1 MWSPPPSPLANTPL
15 PEHSVA
21 IQAAQQAAVQHALSY
36 ANDKARILIV
46 EDNNYVGEALM
57 RLLQLEGHHVQL
69 TTTGRSAL
77 HEVWAT
83 PPDLILL
90 DMMLPDMDGK
100 DVCSTLKAD
109 EATRLIPI
117 LIVSACD
124 ERESQLQ
131 VIAAGADGY
140 LRKPVDMDELR
151 ARIGALVRAKRRNDT
166 LESAENVIF
175 ALAATVEAKDAY
187 TEGHLQRLGHYA
199 TVIGE
204 RLGLG
209 GAALTALR
217 YGALLHDVGKV
228 GIDEAIIRKE
238 GPLTRD
244 EYRTMQQH
252 TLIGERIVAPLRLGA
267 VVGPIV
273 RGHHEHWDGTG
284 YPDRLAGE
292 RIPLGARIVSVA
304 DAFDAMTTQRPY
316 NRVRSEIEA
325 LACLRAGA
333 GIYWDPQIVAVF
345 LEWAEQHVAPRARAL
360 GAD

>member
-1 MWSPPPSPLANTPL
+1 MWSPQPRESTTNLR
-15 PEHSVA
+15 PERSAALHAPHEADTS
-21 IQAAQQAAVQHALSY
+21 QAV
-36 ANDKARILIV
+36 NDTARILIV
-46 EDNNYVGEALM
+46 EDNDFVGEALM
-57 RLLQLEGHHVQL
+57 RLLQLEGHHVDL
-69 TTTGRSAL
+69 TTTGNAAL
-77 HEVWAT
+77 HEVWAS

-90 DMMLPDMDGK
+90 DMMLPDVDGK
-100 DVCSTLKAD
+100 EVCSKLKSD

-117 LIVSACD
+117 LIISACD

-151 ARIGALVRAKRRNDT
+151 ARIAALVRTKRRNDT
-166 LESAENVIF
+166 LETAESVIF
-175 ALAATVEAKDAY
+175 ALAAAVEAKDSY

-199 TVIGE
+199 TAIGE

-228 GIDEAIIRKE
+228 GIDEAIIRKQ
-238 GPLTRD
+238 GPLTRE

-252 TLIGERIVAPLRLGA
+252 TLIGARIVAPLRLAA

-333 GIYWDPQIVAVF
+333 GVYWDPQVVAAFVG
-345 LEWAEQHVAPRARAL
+345 WAEAHMLLQAREM
-360 GAD
+360 GG